1 MARRALSHVAVSMC
15 ACVDA
20 QCFAL
25 RPAVLA
31 LPTSRPRTN
40 RPGPLDPALFSL
52 PSRRAASPPRDN
64 IPCVSR
70 FLNDPGLTRPPC
82 LLYNTTYT
90 RLRLPA
96 LLGPALPRPAT
107 TAHRPPR
114 SRTASCTCPLNL
126 PASGYAPRLPGTCFD
141 SLAPC
146 DDTSCERAPCHTHT
160 SPPAWDY
167 FTTPTAA
174 LRLPLTTFT
183 LSTRF

>member
-52 PSRRAASPPRDN
+52 PSRRTASPPRDN

-82 LLYNTTYT
+82 LLYTTTYT

-96 LLGPALPRPAT
+96 LLGPARPC
-107 TAHRPPR
+107 HDRPPPASR

-183 LSTRF
+183 PSTRF